1 MQKRIIQSNITKN
14 ESDQPAR
21 HHSTKN
27 NAWFFL
33 VSTPIG
39 NLGDL
44 GFRAKMVLQECDLI
58 LCEDTRTSAKLLS
71 TYGIT
76 TPTES
81 LHQHNETHRIHHVLD
96 LLHQG
101 KKIALISDA
110 GTPLVSDP
118 GYQLTHAIIQENIKI
133 TAIPGAN
140 AALMALTLSGL
151 PPHPYLF
158 IGFPPPKS
166 TARQNSFALLKAT
179 EGIGL
184 TPTYIWHEA
193 PHRLIDMLQDLQ
205 EVFGEN
211 RQAAVARELT
221 KKFEEI
227 QRGTLKTILD
237 HFSKTPPKGEIIVL
251 LGPPI
256 SSEDNSHDTEDLD
269 SSLIKA
275 LETMSIKDAALMVS
289 TALHLPK
296 KIVYKRALELQRT

>member
-1 MQKRIIQSNITKN
+1 MQKQNIQSNINTIQSN
-14 ESDQPAR
+14 RFLHNRTIE
-21 HHSTKN
+21 N
-27 NAWFFL
+27 NARFFL

-44 GFRAKMVLQECDLI
+44 SFRAKMILQECDLI
-58 LCEDTRTSAKLLS
+58 LCEDTRVSAKLLS

-76 TPTES
+76 TPTEC
-81 LHQHNETHRIHHVLD
+81 LHQHNETHRIHHVLN

-118 GYQLTHAIIQENIKI
+118 GYQLTHAVIKENIKI

-166 TARQNSFALLKAT
+166 TARQNSFAILKAV
-179 EGIGL
+179 ENIGL

-193 PHRLIDMLQDLQ
+193 PHRLVDMLKDLK

-211 RQAAVARELT
+211 REAAVARELT

-227 QRGTLKTILD
+227 QRGNLKSLLD
-237 HFSKTPPKGEIIVL
+237 QFSQISPKGEMIVL
-251 LGPPI
+251 LAPP
-256 SSEDNSHDTEDLD
+256 SSEKNNHDMIDLD
-269 SSLIKA
+269 ANLIEA
-275 LETMSIKDAALMVS
+275 LKTMSIKDAAQVVS

-296 KIVYKRALELQRT
+296 KIVYKRALELQKI

>member
-1 MQKRIIQSNITKN
+1 MQKQNIQSNINTIKYN
-14 ESDQPAR
+14 RTIE
-21 HHSTKN
+21 N
-27 NAWFFL
+27 NARFFL

-44 GFRAKMVLQECDLI
+44 SFRAKMILQECDLI
-58 LCEDTRTSAKLLS
+58 LCEDTRVSAKLLS
-71 TYGIT
+71 TYGIK
-76 TPTES
+76 TPTEC
-81 LHQHNETHRIHHVLD
+81 LHQHNETHRIHHVLN

-118 GYQLTHAIIQENIKI
+118 GYQLTHAVIKENIKI

-166 TARQNSFALLKAT
+166 TARQNSFAILKAV
-179 EGIGL
+179 ENIGL

-193 PHRLIDMLQDLQ
+193 PHRLIDMLKDLK

-211 RQAAVARELT
+211 REAAVARELT

-227 QRGTLKTILD
+227 QRGNLKSLLD
-237 HFSKTPPKGEIIVL
+237 QFSQISPKGEMIVL
-251 LGPPI
+251 LAPP
-256 SSEDNSHDTEDLD
+256 SSEKNNHDMIDLD
-269 SSLIKA
+269 ANLIEA
-275 LETMSIKDAALMVS
+275 LKTMSIKDAAQVVS

-296 KIVYKRALELQRT
+296 KIVYKRALELQKI

>member
-1 MQKRIIQSNITKN
+1 MQKQNIQSNINTIQSN
-14 ESDQPAR
+14 RLLHNRTIE
-21 HHSTKN
+21 N
-27 NAWFFL
+27 NARFFL

-39 NLGDL
+39 NLSDL
-44 GFRAKMVLQECDLI
+44 SFRAKMILQECDLI
-58 LCEDTRTSAKLLS
+58 LCEDTRVSAKLLS

-76 TPTES
+76 TPTEC
-81 LHQHNETHRIHHVLD
+81 LHQHNETHRIHHVLN

-118 GYQLTHAIIQENIKI
+118 GYQLTHAVIKENIKI

-166 TARQNSFALLKAT
+166 TARQNSFAILKAV
-179 EGIGL
+179 ENIGL

-193 PHRLIDMLQDLQ
+193 PHRLIDMLKDLK

-211 RQAAVARELT
+211 REAAVARELT

-227 QRGTLKTILD
+227 QRGNLKSLLD
-237 HFSKTPPKGEIIVL
+237 QFSQIPPKGEMIVL
-251 LGPPI
+251 LAPP
-256 SSEDNSHDTEDLD
+256 SSEKNNHDMIDLD
-269 SSLIKA
+269 ANLIEA
-275 LETMSIKDAALMVS
+275 LKTMSIKDAAQVVS

-296 KIVYKRALELQRT
+296 KIVYKRALELQKI

>member
-1 MQKRIIQSNITKN
+1 MQKQNIQSNINTIKYN
-14 ESDQPAR
+14 RTIE
-21 HHSTKN
+21 N
-27 NAWFFL
+27 NARFFL

-44 GFRAKMVLQECDLI
+44 SFRAKMILQECDLI
-58 LCEDTRTSAKLLS
+58 LCEDTRVSAKLLS

-76 TPTES
+76 TPTEC
-81 LHQHNETHRIHHVLD
+81 LHQHNETHRIHHVLN

-118 GYQLTHAIIQENIKI
+118 GYQLTHAVIKENIKI

-166 TARQNSFALLKAT
+166 TARQNSFAILKAV
-179 EGIGL
+179 ENIGL

-193 PHRLIDMLQDLQ
+193 PHRLVDMLKDLK

-211 RQAAVARELT
+211 REAAVARELT

-227 QRGTLKTILD
+227 QRGTLKSLLD
-237 HFSKTPPKGEIIVL
+237 QFSQISPKGEMIVL
-251 LGPPI
+251 LASP
-256 SSEDNSHDTEDLD
+256 SSEKNNHDMIDLD
-269 SSLIKA
+269 ANLIKA
-275 LETMSIKDAALMVS
+275 LKTMSIKDAAQVVS

-296 KIVYKRALELQRT
+296 KIVYKRALELQKI

>member
-1 MQKRIIQSNITKN
+1 MQKQNIQSNINTIKYN
-14 ESDQPAR
+14 RTIE
-21 HHSTKN
+21 N
-27 NAWFFL
+27 NARFFL

-44 GFRAKMVLQECDLI
+44 SFRAKMILQECDLI
-58 LCEDTRTSAKLLS
+58 LCEDTRVSAKLLS

-76 TPTES
+76 TPTEC
-81 LHQHNETHRIHHVLD
+81 LHQHNETHRIHHVLN

-118 GYQLTHAIIQENIKI
+118 GYQLTHAVIKENIKI

-166 TARQNSFALLKAT
+166 TARQNSFAILKAV
-179 EGIGL
+179 ENIGL

-193 PHRLIDMLQDLQ
+193 PHRLVDMLKDLK

-211 RQAAVARELT
+211 REAAVARELT

-227 QRGTLKTILD
+227 QRGNLKSLLD
-237 HFSKTPPKGEIIVL
+237 QFSQISPKGEIIVL
-251 LGPPI
+251 LAPP
-256 SSEDNSHDTEDLD
+256 SSKKNNHDMIDLD
-269 SSLIKA
+269 ANLIEA
-275 LETMSIKDAALMVS
+275 LKTMSIKDAAQVVS

-296 KIVYKRALELQRT
+296 KIVYKRALELQKI

>member
-1 MQKRIIQSNITKN
+1 MQKQNIQSNINTIQSN
-14 ESDQPAR
+14 RLLHNRTIE
-21 HHSTKN
+21 N
-27 NAWFFL
+27 NARFFL

-44 GFRAKMVLQECDLI
+44 SFRAKIILQECDLI
-58 LCEDTRTSAKLLS
+58 LCEDTRVSAKLLS

-76 TPTES
+76 TPTEC
-81 LHQHNETHRIHHVLD
+81 LHQHNETHRIHHVLN

-118 GYQLTHAIIQENIKI
+118 GYQLTHAVIKENIKI

-166 TARQNSFALLKAT
+166 TARQNSFAILKAV
-179 EGIGL
+179 ENIGL

-193 PHRLIDMLQDLQ
+193 PHRLIDMLKDLK

-211 RQAAVARELT
+211 REAAVARELT

-227 QRGTLKTILD
+227 QRGNLKSLLD
-237 HFSKTPPKGEIIVL
+237 QFSQISPKGEMIVL
-251 LGPPI
+251 LAPP
-256 SSEDNSHDTEDLD
+256 SSEKNNHDMIDLD
-269 SSLIKA
+269 ANLIEA
-275 LETMSIKDAALMVS
+275 LKTMSIKDAAQVVS

-296 KIVYKRALELQRT
+296 KIVYKRALELQKI

>member
-1 MQKRIIQSNITKN
+1 MQKQNIQSNINTIQSN
-14 ESDQPAR
+14 RLLHNRTIE
-21 HHSTKN
+21 N
-27 NAWFFL
+27 NARFFL

-39 NLGDL
+39 NLSDL
-44 GFRAKMVLQECDLI
+44 SFRAKMILQECDLI
-58 LCEDTRTSAKLLS
+58 LCEDTRVSAKLLS

-76 TPTES
+76 TPTEC
-81 LHQHNETHRIHHVLD
+81 LHQHNETHRIHHVLN

-118 GYQLTHAIIQENIKI
+118 GYQLTHAVIKENIKI

-166 TARQNSFALLKAT
+166 TARQNSFAILKAV
-179 EGIGL
+179 ENIGL

-193 PHRLIDMLQDLQ
+193 PHRLIDMLKDLK

-211 RQAAVARELT
+211 REAAVARELT

-227 QRGTLKTILD
+227 QRGNLKSLLD
-237 HFSKTPPKGEIIVL
+237 QFSKISPKGEMIVL
-251 LGPPI
+251 LAPP
-256 SSEDNSHDTEDLD
+256 SSEKNNHDMIDLD
-269 SSLIKA
+269 ANLIKA
-275 LETMSIKDAALMVS
+275 LKTMSIKDAAQVVS

-296 KIVYKRALELQRT
+296 KIVYKRALELQKI

>member
-1 MQKRIIQSNITKN
+1 MQKQNIQSNINTIQSN
-14 ESDQPAR
+14 RLLHNRTIE
-21 HHSTKN
+21 N
-27 NAWFFL
+27 NARFFL

-44 GFRAKMVLQECDLI
+44 SFRAKMILQECDLI
-58 LCEDTRTSAKLLS
+58 LCEDTRVSAKLLS

-76 TPTES
+76 TPTEC
-81 LHQHNETHRIHHVLD
+81 LHQHNETHRIHHVLN

-118 GYQLTHAIIQENIKI
+118 GYQLTHAVIKENIKI

-166 TARQNSFALLKAT
+166 TARQNSFAILKAV
-179 EGIGL
+179 ENIGL

-193 PHRLIDMLQDLQ
+193 PHRLIDMLKDLK

-211 RQAAVARELT
+211 REAAVARELT

-227 QRGTLKTILD
+227 QRGNLKSLLD
-237 HFSKTPPKGEIIVL
+237 QFSQISPKGEMIVL
-251 LGPPI
+251 LAPP
-256 SSEDNSHDTEDLD
+256 SSEKNNHDMIDLD
-269 SSLIKA
+269 TNLIEA
-275 LETMSIKDAALMVS
+275 LKTMSIKDAAQVVS

-296 KIVYKRALELQRT
+296 KIVYKRALELQKI

>member
-1 MQKRIIQSNITKN
+1 MQKQNIQSNINTIQSN
-14 ESDQPAR
+14 RFLHNRTIE
-21 HHSTKN
+21 N
-27 NAWFFL
+27 NARFFL

-44 GFRAKMVLQECDLI
+44 SFRAKMILQECDLI
-58 LCEDTRTSAKLLS
+58 LCEDTRVSAKLLS

-76 TPTES
+76 TPTEC
-81 LHQHNETHRIHHVLD
+81 LHQHNETHRIHHVLN

-118 GYQLTHAIIQENIKI
+118 GYQLTHAVIKENIKI

-166 TARQNSFALLKAT
+166 TARQNSFAILKAV
-179 EGIGL
+179 ENIGL

-193 PHRLIDMLQDLQ
+193 PHRLIDMLKDLK

-211 RQAAVARELT
+211 REAAVARELT

-227 QRGTLKTILD
+227 QRGTLKSLLD
-237 HFSKTPPKGEIIVL
+237 QFSQISPKGEMIVL
-251 LGPPI
+251 LAPP
-256 SSEDNSHDTEDLD
+256 SSEKNNHDMIDLD
-269 SSLIKA
+269 ANLIKA
-275 LETMSIKDAALMVS
+275 LKTMSIKDAAQVVS

-296 KIVYKRALELQRT
+296 KIVYKRALELQKI

>member
-1 MQKRIIQSNITKN
+1 MQKQNIQSNINTIKYN
-14 ESDQPAR
+14 RTIE
-21 HHSTKN
+21 N
-27 NAWFFL
+27 NARFFL

-44 GFRAKMVLQECDLI
+44 SFRAKMILQECDLI
-58 LCEDTRTSAKLLS
+58 LCEDTRVSAKLLS

-76 TPTES
+76 TPTEC
-81 LHQHNETHRIHHVLD
+81 LHQHNETHRIHHVLN

-118 GYQLTHAIIQENIKI
+118 GYQLTHAVIKENIKI

-166 TARQNSFALLKAT
+166 TARQNSFAILKAV
-179 EGIGL
+179 ENIGL

-193 PHRLIDMLQDLQ
+193 PHRLVDMLKDLK

-211 RQAAVARELT
+211 REAAVARELT

-227 QRGTLKTILD
+227 QRGNLKSLLD
-237 HFSKTPPKGEIIVL
+237 QFSQISPKGEIIVL
-251 LGPPI
+251 LAPP
-256 SSEDNSHDTEDLD
+256 SSKKNNHDMIDLD
-269 SSLIKA
+269 TNLIEA
-275 LETMSIKDAALMVS
+275 LKTMSIKDAAQVVS

-296 KIVYKRALELQRT
+296 KIVYKRALELQKI

>member
-1 MQKRIIQSNITKN
+1 MQKQNIQSNINTIQSN
-14 ESDQPAR
+14 RFLHNRTIE
-21 HHSTKN
+21 N
-27 NAWFFL
+27 NARFFL

-44 GFRAKMVLQECDLI
+44 SFRAKMILQECDLI
-58 LCEDTRTSAKLLS
+58 LCEDTRVSAKLLS

-76 TPTES
+76 TPTEC
-81 LHQHNETHRIHHVLD
+81 LHQHNETHRIHHVLN

-118 GYQLTHAIIQENIKI
+118 GYQLTHAVIKENIKI

-166 TARQNSFALLKAT
+166 TARQNSFAILKAV
-179 EGIGL
+179 ENIGL

-193 PHRLIDMLQDLQ
+193 PHRLIDMLKDLK

-211 RQAAVARELT
+211 REAAVARELT

-227 QRGTLKTILD
+227 QRGNLKSLLD
-237 HFSKTPPKGEIIVL
+237 QFSQISPKGEMIVL
-251 LGPPI
+251 LAPP
-256 SSEDNSHDTEDLD
+256 SSEKNNHDMIDLD
-269 SSLIKA
+269 ANLIKA
-275 LETMSIKDAALMVS
+275 LKTMSIKDAAQVVS

-296 KIVYKRALELQRT
+296 KIVYKRALELQKI

>member
-1 MQKRIIQSNITKN
+1 MQKQNIQSNINTIQSN
-14 ESDQPAR
+14 RFLHNRGIE
-21 HHSTKN
+21 N
-27 NAWFFL
+27 NTRFFL

-44 GFRAKMVLQECDLI
+44 SFRAKMILQECDLI
-58 LCEDTRTSAKLLS
+58 LCEDTRVSAKLLS

-76 TPTES
+76 TPTEC
-81 LHQHNETHRIHHVLD
+81 LHQHNETHRIHHVLN

-118 GYQLTHAIIQENIKI
+118 GYQLTHAVIKENIKI

-166 TARQNSFALLKAT
+166 TARQNSFAILKAV
-179 EGIGL
+179 ENIGL

-193 PHRLIDMLQDLQ
+193 PHRLIDMLKDLK

-211 RQAAVARELT
+211 REAAVARELT

-227 QRGTLKTILD
+227 QRGNLKSLLD
-237 HFSKTPPKGEIIVL
+237 QFSQISPKGEMIVL
-251 LGPPI
+251 LAPP
-256 SSEDNSHDTEDLD
+256 SSEKNNHDMIDLD
-269 SSLIKA
+269 ANLIEA
-275 LETMSIKDAALMVS
+275 LKTMSIKDAAQVVS

-296 KIVYKRALELQRT
+296 KIVYKRALELQKI

>member
-1 MQKRIIQSNITKN
+1 MQKQNIQSNINTIQSN
-14 ESDQPAR
+14 RLLHNRGIE
-21 HHSTKN
+21 N
-27 NAWFFL
+27 NARFFL

-44 GFRAKMVLQECDLI
+44 SFRAKMILQECDLI
-58 LCEDTRTSAKLLS
+58 LCEDTRVSAKLLS

-76 TPTES
+76 TPTEC
-81 LHQHNETHRIHHVLD
+81 LHQHNETHRIHHVLN

-118 GYQLTHAIIQENIKI
+118 GYQLTHAVIKENIKI

-166 TARQNSFALLKAT
+166 TARQNSFAILKAV
-179 EGIGL
+179 ENIGL

-193 PHRLIDMLQDLQ
+193 PHRLIDMLKDLK

-211 RQAAVARELT
+211 REAAVARELT

-227 QRGTLKTILD
+227 QRGNLKSLLD
-237 HFSKTPPKGEIIVL
+237 QFSQISPKGEMIVL
-251 LGPPI
+251 LAPP
-256 SSEDNSHDTEDLD
+256 SSEKNNHDMIDLD
-269 SSLIKA
+269 ANLIEA
-275 LETMSIKDAALMVS
+275 LKTMSIKDAAQVVS

-296 KIVYKRALELQRT
+296 KIVYKRALELQKI

>member
-1 MQKRIIQSNITKN
+1 MQKQNIQSNINTIQSN
-14 ESDQPAR
+14 RLLHNRTIE
-21 HHSTKN
+21 N
-27 NAWFFL
+27 NARFFL

-44 GFRAKMVLQECDLI
+44 SFRAKMILQECDLI
-58 LCEDTRTSAKLLS
+58 LCEDTRVSAKLLS

-76 TPTES
+76 TPTKC
-81 LHQHNETHRIHHVLD
+81 LHQHNETHRIHHVLN

-118 GYQLTHAIIQENIKI
+118 GYQLTHAVIKENIKI

-166 TARQNSFALLKAT
+166 TARQNSFAILKAV
-179 EGIGL
+179 ENIGL

-193 PHRLIDMLQDLQ
+193 PHRLIDMLKDLK

-211 RQAAVARELT
+211 REAAVARELT

-227 QRGTLKTILD
+227 QRGNLKSLLD
-237 HFSKTPPKGEIIVL
+237 QFSQIPPKGEMIVL
-251 LGPPI
+251 LAPP
-256 SSEDNSHDTEDLD
+256 SSEKNNHDMIDLD
-269 SSLIKA
+269 ANLIEA
-275 LETMSIKDAALMVS
+275 LKTMSIKDAAQVVS

-296 KIVYKRALELQRT
+296 KIVYKRALELQKI

>member
-1 MQKRIIQSNITKN
+1 MQKQNIQSNINTIQSN
-14 ESDQPAR
+14 RLLHNRTIE
-21 HHSTKN
+21 N
-27 NAWFFL
+27 NAQFFL

-44 GFRAKMVLQECDLI
+44 SFRAKMILQECDLI
-58 LCEDTRTSAKLLS
+58 LCEDTRVSAKLLS

-76 TPTES
+76 TPTEC
-81 LHQHNETHRIHHVLD
+81 LHQHNETHRIHHVLN

-118 GYQLTHAIIQENIKI
+118 GYQLTHAVIKENIKI

-166 TARQNSFALLKAT
+166 TARQNSFAILKAV
-179 EGIGL
+179 ENIGL

-193 PHRLIDMLQDLQ
+193 PHRLIDMLKDLK

-211 RQAAVARELT
+211 REAAVARELT

-227 QRGTLKTILD
+227 QRGNLKSLLD
-237 HFSKTPPKGEIIVL
+237 QFSQIPPKGEMIVL
-251 LGPPI
+251 LAPP
-256 SSEDNSHDTEDLD
+256 SSEKNNHDMIDLD
-269 SSLIKA
+269 ANLIEA
-275 LETMSIKDAALMVS
+275 LKTMSIKDAAQVVS

-296 KIVYKRALELQRT
+296 KIVYKRALELQKI

>member
-1 MQKRIIQSNITKN
+1 MQKQNIQSNINTIQSN
-14 ESDQPAR
+14 RLLHNRTIE
-21 HHSTKN
+21 N
-27 NAWFFL
+27 NARFFL

-44 GFRAKMVLQECDLI
+44 SFRAKMILQECDLI
-58 LCEDTRTSAKLLS
+58 LCEDTRVSAKLLS

-76 TPTES
+76 TPTEC
-81 LHQHNETHRIHHVLD
+81 LHQHNETHRIHHVLN

-118 GYQLTHAIIQENIKI
+118 GYQLTHAVIKENIKI

-166 TARQNSFALLKAT
+166 TARQNSFAILKAV
-179 EGIGL
+179 ENIGL

-193 PHRLIDMLQDLQ
+193 PHRLIDMLKDLK

-211 RQAAVARELT
+211 REAAVARELT

-227 QRGTLKTILD
+227 QRGTLKSLLD
-237 HFSKTPPKGEIIVL
+237 QFSQISPKGEMIVL
-251 LGPPI
+251 LAPP
-256 SSEDNSHDTEDLD
+256 SSEKNNHDMIDLD
-269 SSLIKA
+269 ANLIKA
-275 LETMSIKDAALMVS
+275 LKTMSIKDAAQVVS

-296 KIVYKRALELQRT
+296 KIVYKRALELQKI

>member
-1 MQKRIIQSNITKN
+1 MQKQNIQSNINTIQSN
-14 ESDQPAR
+14 RLLHNRTIE
-21 HHSTKN
+21 N
-27 NAWFFL
+27 NARFFL

-44 GFRAKMVLQECDLI
+44 SFRAKMILQECDLI
-58 LCEDTRTSAKLLS
+58 LCEDTRVSAKLLS
-71 TYGIT
+71 TYGII
-76 TPTES
+76 TPTEC
-81 LHQHNETHRIHHVLD
+81 LHQHNETHRIHHVLN

-118 GYQLTHAIIQENIKI
+118 GYQLTHAVIKENIKI

-166 TARQNSFALLKAT
+166 TARQNSFAILKAV
-179 EGIGL
+179 ENIGL

-193 PHRLIDMLQDLQ
+193 PHRLVDMLKDLK

-211 RQAAVARELT
+211 REAAVARELT

-227 QRGTLKTILD
+227 QRGTLKSLLD
-237 HFSKTPPKGEIIVL
+237 QFSQISPKGEMIVL
-251 LGPPI
+251 LAPP
-256 SSEDNSHDTEDLD
+256 SSEKNNHDMIDLD
-269 SSLIKA
+269 ANLIEA
-275 LETMSIKDAALMVS
+275 LKTMSIKDAAQVVS

-296 KIVYKRALELQRT
+296 KIVYKRALELQKI

>member
-1 MQKRIIQSNITKN
+1 MQKQNIQSNINTIQSN
-14 ESDQPAR
+14 RLLHNRTIE
-21 HHSTKN
+21 N
-27 NAWFFL
+27 NARFFL

-44 GFRAKMVLQECDLI
+44 SFRAKMILQECDLI
-58 LCEDTRTSAKLLS
+58 LCEDTRVSAKLLS

-76 TPTES
+76 TPTEC
-81 LHQHNETHRIHHVLD
+81 LHQHNETHRIHHVLN

-118 GYQLTHAIIQENIKI
+118 GYQLTHAVIKENIKI

-166 TARQNSFALLKAT
+166 TARQNSFAILKAV
-179 EGIGL
+179 ENIGL

-193 PHRLIDMLQDLQ
+193 PHRLIDMLKDLK

-211 RQAAVARELT
+211 REAAVARELT

-227 QRGTLKTILD
+227 QRGNLKSLLD
-237 HFSKTPPKGEIIVL
+237 QFSQIPPKGEMIVL
-251 LGPPI
+251 LAPP
-256 SSEDNSHDTEDLD
+256 SSEKNNHDMIDLD
-269 SSLIKA
+269 ANLIEA
-275 LETMSIKDAALMVS
+275 LKTMSIKDAAQVVS

-296 KIVYKRALELQRT
+296 KIVYKRALELQKI

>member
-1 MQKRIIQSNITKN
+1 MQKQNIQSNINTIQSN
-14 ESDQPAR
+14 RLLHNRTIE
-21 HHSTKN
+21 N
-27 NAWFFL
+27 NARFFL

-44 GFRAKMVLQECDLI
+44 SFRAKMILQECDLI
-58 LCEDTRTSAKLLS
+58 LCEDTRVSAKLLS

-76 TPTES
+76 TPTEC
-81 LHQHNETHRIHHVLD
+81 LHQHNETHRIHHVLN

-118 GYQLTHAIIQENIKI
+118 GYQLTHAVIKENIKI

-166 TARQNSFALLKAT
+166 TARQNSFAILKAV
-179 EGIGL
+179 ENIGL

-193 PHRLIDMLQDLQ
+193 PHRLVDMLKDLK

-211 RQAAVARELT
+211 REAAVARELT

-227 QRGTLKTILD
+227 QRGNLKSLLD
-237 HFSKTPPKGEIIVL
+237 QFSQISPKGEMIVL
-251 LGPPI
+251 LAPP
-256 SSEDNSHDTEDLD
+256 SSEKNNHDMIDLD
-269 SSLIKA
+269 ANLIEA
-275 LETMSIKDAALMVS
+275 LKTMSIKDAAQVVS

-296 KIVYKRALELQRT
+296 KIVYKRALELQKI

>member
-1 MQKRIIQSNITKN
+1 MQKQNIQSNINTIQSN
-14 ESDQPAR
+14 RFLHNRTIE
-21 HHSTKN
+21 N
-27 NAWFFL
+27 NARFFL

-44 GFRAKMVLQECDLI
+44 SFRAKMILQECDLI
-58 LCEDTRTSAKLLS
+58 LCEDTRVSAKLLS

-76 TPTES
+76 TPTEC
-81 LHQHNETHRIHHVLD
+81 LHQHNETHRIHHVLN

-118 GYQLTHAIIQENIKI
+118 GYQLTHAVIKENIKI

-166 TARQNSFALLKAT
+166 TARQNSFAILKAV
-179 EGIGL
+179 ENIGL

-193 PHRLIDMLQDLQ
+193 PHRLIDMLKDLK

-211 RQAAVARELT
+211 REAAVARELT

-227 QRGTLKTILD
+227 QRGNLKSLLD
-237 HFSKTPPKGEIIVL
+237 QFSQISPKGEMIVL
-251 LGPPI
+251 LAPP
-256 SSEDNSHDTEDLD
+256 SSEKNNHDMIDLD
-269 SSLIKA
+269 TNLIEA
-275 LETMSIKDAALMVS
+275 LKTMSIKDAAQVVS

-296 KIVYKRALELQRT
+296 KIVYKRALELQKI

>member
-1 MQKRIIQSNITKN
+1 MQKQNIQSNINTIQSN
-14 ESDQPAR
+14 RFLHNRTIE
-21 HHSTKN
+21 N
-27 NAWFFL
+27 NARFFL

-44 GFRAKMVLQECDLI
+44 SFRAKMILQECDLI
-58 LCEDTRTSAKLLS
+58 LCEDTRVSAKLLS

-76 TPTES
+76 TPTEC
-81 LHQHNETHRIHHVLD
+81 LHQHNETHRIHHVLN

-118 GYQLTHAIIQENIKI
+118 GYQLTHAVIKENIKI

-166 TARQNSFALLKAT
+166 TARQNSFAILKAV
-179 EGIGL
+179 ENIGL

-193 PHRLIDMLQDLQ
+193 PHRLIDMLKDLK

-211 RQAAVARELT
+211 REAAVARELT

-227 QRGTLKTILD
+227 QRGNLKSLLD
-237 HFSKTPPKGEIIVL
+237 QFSQISPKGEMIVL
-251 LGPPI
+251 LAPP
-256 SSEDNSHDTEDLD
+256 SSEKNNHDMIDLD
-269 SSLIKA
+269 ANLIEA
-275 LETMSIKDAALMVS
+275 LKTMSIKDAAQVVS

-296 KIVYKRALELQRT
+296 KIVYKRALELQKI

>member
-1 MQKRIIQSNITKN
+1 MQKQNIQSNINTIKYN
-14 ESDQPAR
+14 R
-21 HHSTKN
+21 TIKN
-27 NAWFFL
+27 NARFFL

-44 GFRAKMVLQECDLI
+44 SFRAKMILQECDLI
-58 LCEDTRTSAKLLS
+58 LCEDTRVSAKLLS

-76 TPTES
+76 TPTEC
-81 LHQHNETHRIHHVLD
+81 LHQHNETHRIHHVLN

-118 GYQLTHAIIQENIKI
+118 GYQLTHAVIKENIKI

-166 TARQNSFALLKAT
+166 TARQNSFAILKAV
-179 EGIGL
+179 ENIGL

-193 PHRLIDMLQDLQ
+193 PHRLIDMLKDLK

-211 RQAAVARELT
+211 REAAVARELT

-227 QRGTLKTILD
+227 QRGNLKSLLD
-237 HFSKTPPKGEIIVL
+237 QFSQIPPKGEMIVL
-251 LGPPI
+251 LAPP
-256 SSEDNSHDTEDLD
+256 SSEKNNHDMIDLD
-269 SSLIKA
+269 ANLIEA
-275 LETMSIKDAALMVS
+275 LKTMSIKDAAQVVS

-296 KIVYKRALELQRT
+296 KIVYKRALELQKI

>member
-1 MQKRIIQSNITKN
+1 MQKQNIQSNINTIQSN
-14 ESDQPAR
+14 RLLHNRTIE
-21 HHSTKN
+21 N
-27 NAWFFL
+27 NARFFL

-44 GFRAKMVLQECDLI
+44 SFRAKMILQECDLI
-58 LCEDTRTSAKLLS
+58 LCEDTRVSAKLLS

-76 TPTES
+76 TPTEC
-81 LHQHNETHRIHHVLD
+81 LHQHNETHRIHHVLN

-118 GYQLTHAIIQENIKI
+118 GYQLTHAVIKENIKI

-166 TARQNSFALLKAT
+166 TARQNSFAILKAV
-179 EGIGL
+179 ENIGL

-193 PHRLIDMLQDLQ
+193 PHRLIDMLKDLK

-211 RQAAVARELT
+211 REAAVARELT

-227 QRGTLKTILD
+227 QRGTLKSLLD
-237 HFSKTPPKGEIIVL
+237 QFSKIPPKGEMIVL
-251 LGPPI
+251 LAPP
-256 SSEDNSHDTEDLD
+256 SSEKNNHDMIDLD
-269 SSLIKA
+269 TNLIKA
-275 LETMSIKDAALMVS
+275 LKTMSIKDAAQVVS

-296 KIVYKRALELQRT
+296 KIVYKRALELQKI

>member
-1 MQKRIIQSNITKN
+1 MQKQNIQSNINTIKYN
-14 ESDQPAR
+14 RTIE
-21 HHSTKN
+21 N
-27 NAWFFL
+27 NARFFL

-44 GFRAKMVLQECDLI
+44 SFRAKMILQECDLI
-58 LCEDTRTSAKLLS
+58 LCEDTRVSAKLLS

-76 TPTES
+76 TPTEC
-81 LHQHNETHRIHHVLD
+81 LHQHNETHRIHHVLN
-96 LLHQG
+96 LLHQD

-118 GYQLTHAIIQENIKI
+118 GYQLTHAVIKENIKI

-166 TARQNSFALLKAT
+166 TARQNSFAILKAV
-179 EGIGL
+179 ENIGL

-193 PHRLIDMLQDLQ
+193 PHRLIDMLKDLK

-211 RQAAVARELT
+211 REAAVARELT

-227 QRGTLKTILD
+227 QRGNLKSLLD
-237 HFSKTPPKGEIIVL
+237 QFSQISPKGEMIVL
-251 LGPPI
+251 LAPP
-256 SSEDNSHDTEDLD
+256 SSEKNNHDMIDLD
-269 SSLIKA
+269 ANLIEA
-275 LETMSIKDAALMVS
+275 LKTMSIKDAAQVVS

-296 KIVYKRALELQRT
+296 KIVYKRALELQKI

>member
-1 MQKRIIQSNITKN
+1 MQKQNIQSNINTIQSN
-14 ESDQPAR
+14 RLLHNRTIE
-21 HHSTKN
+21 N
-27 NAWFFL
+27 NARFFL

-44 GFRAKMVLQECDLI
+44 SFRAKMILQECDLI
-58 LCEDTRTSAKLLS
+58 LCEDTRVSAKLLS
-71 TYGIT
+71 IYGIT
-76 TPTES
+76 TPTEC
-81 LHQHNETHRIHHVLD
+81 LHQHNETHRIHHVLN

-118 GYQLTHAIIQENIKI
+118 GYQLTHAVIKENIKI

-166 TARQNSFALLKAT
+166 TARQNSFAILKAV
-179 EGIGL
+179 ENIGL

-193 PHRLIDMLQDLQ
+193 PHRLVDMLKDLK

-211 RQAAVARELT
+211 REAAVARELT

-227 QRGTLKTILD
+227 QRGNLKSLLD
-237 HFSKTPPKGEIIVL
+237 QFSQISPKGEIIVL
-251 LGPPI
+251 LAPP
-256 SSEDNSHDTEDLD
+256 SSKKNNHDMIDLD
-269 SSLIKA
+269 ANLIEA
-275 LETMSIKDAALMVS
+275 LKTMSIKDAAQVVS

-296 KIVYKRALELQRT
+296 KIVYKRALELQKI

>member
-1 MQKRIIQSNITKN
+1 MQKQNIQSNINTIQSN
-14 ESDQPAR
+14 RLLHNRTIE
-21 HHSTKN
+21 N
-27 NAWFFL
+27 NARFFL

-44 GFRAKMVLQECDLI
+44 SFRAKMILQECDLI
-58 LCEDTRTSAKLLS
+58 LCEDTRVSAKLLS
-71 TYGIT
+71 IYGIT
-76 TPTES
+76 TPTEC
-81 LHQHNETHRIHHVLD
+81 LHQHNETHRIHHVLN

-118 GYQLTHAIIQENIKI
+118 GYQLTHAVIKENIKI

-166 TARQNSFALLKAT
+166 TARQNSFAILKAV
-179 EGIGL
+179 ENIGL

-193 PHRLIDMLQDLQ
+193 PHRLIDMLKDLK

-211 RQAAVARELT
+211 REAAVARELT

-227 QRGTLKTILD
+227 QRGNLKSLLD
-237 HFSKTPPKGEIIVL
+237 QFSQISPKGEIIVL
-251 LGPPI
+251 LAPP
-256 SSEDNSHDTEDLD
+256 SSEKNNHDMIDLD
-269 SSLIKA
+269 ANLIEA
-275 LETMSIKDAALMVS
+275 LKTMSIKDAAQVVS

-296 KIVYKRALELQRT
+296 KIVYKRALELQKI

>member
-1 MQKRIIQSNITKN
+1 MQKQNIQSNINTIQSN
-14 ESDQPAR
+14 RLLHNRTIE
-21 HHSTKN
+21 N
-27 NAWFFL
+27 NARFFL

-39 NLGDL
+39 NLSDL
-44 GFRAKMVLQECDLI
+44 SFRAKMILQECDLI
-58 LCEDTRTSAKLLS
+58 LCEDTRVSAKLLS

-76 TPTES
+76 TPTEC
-81 LHQHNETHRIHHVLD
+81 LHQHNETHRIHHVLN

-118 GYQLTHAIIQENIKI
+118 GYQLTHAVIKENIKI

-166 TARQNSFALLKAT
+166 TARQNSFAILKAI
-179 EGIGL
+179 ENIGL

-193 PHRLIDMLQDLQ
+193 PHRLVDMLKDLK

-211 RQAAVARELT
+211 REAAVARELT

-227 QRGTLKTILD
+227 QRGTLKSLLD
-237 HFSKTPPKGEIIVL
+237 QFSKISPKGEMIVL
-251 LGPPI
+251 LAPP
-256 SSEDNSHDTEDLD
+256 SSEKNNHDMIDLD
-269 SSLIKA
+269 ANLIKA
-275 LETMSIKDAALMVS
+275 LKTMSIKDAAQVVS

-296 KIVYKRALELQRT
+296 KIVYKRALELQKI

>member
-1 MQKRIIQSNITKN
+1 MQKQNIQSNINTIQSN
-14 ESDQPAR
+14 RFLHNRTIE
-21 HHSTKN
+21 N
-27 NAWFFL
+27 NARFFL

-44 GFRAKMVLQECDLI
+44 SFRAKMILQECDLI
-58 LCEDTRTSAKLLS
+58 LCEDTRVSAKLLS

-76 TPTES
+76 TPTEC
-81 LHQHNETHRIHHVLD
+81 LHQHNETHRIHHVLN

-118 GYQLTHAIIQENIKI
+118 GYQLTHAVIKENIKI

-166 TARQNSFALLKAT
+166 TARQNSFAILKAV
-179 EGIGL
+179 ENIGL

-193 PHRLIDMLQDLQ
+193 PHRLIDMLKDLK

-211 RQAAVARELT
+211 REAAVARELT

-227 QRGTLKTILD
+227 QRGTLKSLLD
-237 HFSKTPPKGEIIVL
+237 QFSQISPKGEMIVL
-251 LGPPI
+251 LAPP
-256 SSEDNSHDTEDLD
+256 SSEKNNHDMIDLD
-269 SSLIKA
+269 ANLIEA
-275 LETMSIKDAALMVS
+275 LKTMSIKDAAQVVS

-296 KIVYKRALELQRT
+296 KIVYKRALELQKI

>member
-1 MQKRIIQSNITKN
+1 MQKQNIQSNINTIQSN
-14 ESDQPAR
+14 RLLHNRTIE
-21 HHSTKN
+21 N
-27 NAWFFL
+27 NARFFL

-44 GFRAKMVLQECDLI
+44 SFRAKMILQECDLI
-58 LCEDTRTSAKLLS
+58 LCEDTRVSAKLLS

-76 TPTES
+76 TPTEC
-81 LHQHNETHRIHHVLD
+81 LHQHNETHRIHYVLN

-118 GYQLTHAIIQENIKI
+118 GYQLTHAVIKENIKI

-166 TARQNSFALLKAT
+166 TARQNSFAILKAV
-179 EGIGL
+179 ENIGL

-193 PHRLIDMLQDLQ
+193 PHRLVDMLKDLK

-211 RQAAVARELT
+211 REAAVARELT

-227 QRGTLKTILD
+227 QRGNLKSLLD
-237 HFSKTPPKGEIIVL
+237 QFSQISPKGEIIVL
-251 LGPPI
+251 LAPP
-256 SSEDNSHDTEDLD
+256 SSEKNNHDMIDLD
-269 SSLIKA
+269 ANLIEA
-275 LETMSIKDAALMVS
+275 LKTMSIKDAAQVVS

-296 KIVYKRALELQRT
+296 KIVYKRALELQKI

>member
-1 MQKRIIQSNITKN
+1 MQKQNIQSNINTIQSN
-14 ESDQPAR
+14 RLLHNRTIE
-21 HHSTKN
+21 N
-27 NAWFFL
+27 NARFFL

-44 GFRAKMVLQECDLI
+44 SFRAKMILQECDLI
-58 LCEDTRTSAKLLS
+58 LCEDTRVSAKLLS

-76 TPTES
+76 TPTEC
-81 LHQHNETHRIHHVLD
+81 LHQHNETHRIHHVLN

-118 GYQLTHAIIQENIKI
+118 GYQLTHAVIKENIKI

-166 TARQNSFALLKAT
+166 TARQNSFAILKAV
-179 EGIGL
+179 ENIGL

-193 PHRLIDMLQDLQ
+193 PHRLIDMLKDLK

-211 RQAAVARELT
+211 REAAVARELT

-227 QRGTLKTILD
+227 G
-237 HFSKTPPKGEIIVL
+237 
-251 LGPPI
+251 
-256 SSEDNSHDTEDLD
+256 
-269 SSLIKA
+269 
-275 LETMSIKDAALMVS
+275 
-289 TALHLPK
+289 
-296 KIVYKRALELQRT
+296 RAHV

>member
-1 MQKRIIQSNITKN
+1 MQKQNIQSNINTIQSN
-14 ESDQPAR
+14 RLLHNRTIE
-21 HHSTKN
+21 N
-27 NAWFFL
+27 NARFFL

-44 GFRAKMVLQECDLI
+44 SFRAKMILQECDLI
-58 LCEDTRTSAKLLS
+58 LCEDTRVSAKLLS

-76 TPTES
+76 TPTEC
-81 LHQHNETHRIHHVLD
+81 LHQHNETHRIHHVLN

-118 GYQLTHAIIQENIKI
+118 GYQLTHAVIKENIKI

-166 TARQNSFALLKAT
+166 TARQNSFAILKAV
-179 EGIGL
+179 ENIGL

-193 PHRLIDMLQDLQ
+193 PHRLIDMLKDLK

-211 RQAAVARELT
+211 REAAIARELT

-227 QRGTLKTILD
+227 QRGTLKFLLDQFSQIL
-237 HFSKTPPKGEIIVL
+237 PKGEIIVL
-251 LGPPI
+251 LAPP
-256 SSEDNSHDTEDLD
+256 SSEKNNHDMIDLD
-269 SSLIKA
+269 ANLIEA
-275 LETMSIKDAALMVS
+275 LKTMSIKDAAQVVS

-296 KIVYKRALELQRT
+296 KIVYKRALELQKI

>member
-1 MQKRIIQSNITKN
+1 MQKQNIQSNINTIQSN
-14 ESDQPAR
+14 RLLHNRTIE
-21 HHSTKN
+21 N
-27 NAWFFL
+27 NARFFL

-44 GFRAKMVLQECDLI
+44 SFRAKMILQECDLI
-58 LCEDTRTSAKLLS
+58 LCEDTRVSAKLLS

-76 TPTES
+76 TPTEC
-81 LHQHNETHRIHHVLD
+81 LHQHNETHRIHHVLN

-118 GYQLTHAIIQENIKI
+118 GYQLTHAVIKENIKI

-166 TARQNSFALLKAT
+166 TARQNSFAILKAV
-179 EGIGL
+179 ENIGL

-193 PHRLIDMLQDLQ
+193 PHRLIDMLKDLK

-211 RQAAVARELT
+211 REAAVARELT

-227 QRGTLKTILD
+227 QRGNLKSLLD
-237 HFSKTPPKGEIIVL
+237 QFSQISPKGEIIVL
-251 LGPPI
+251 LAPP
-256 SSEDNSHDTEDLD
+256 SSKKNNHDMIDLD
-269 SSLIKA
+269 ANLIEA
-275 LETMSIKDAALMVS
+275 LKTMSIKDAAQVVS

-296 KIVYKRALELQRT
+296 KIVYKRALELQKI

>member
-1 MQKRIIQSNITKN
+1 MQKQNIQSNINTIQSN
-14 ESDQPAR
+14 RLLHNRTIE
-21 HHSTKN
+21 N
-27 NAWFFL
+27 NARFFL

-44 GFRAKMVLQECDLI
+44 SFRAKMILQECDLI
-58 LCEDTRTSAKLLS
+58 LCEDTRVSAKLLS

-76 TPTES
+76 TPTEC
-81 LHQHNETHRIHHVLD
+81 LHQHNETHRIHHVLN

-118 GYQLTHAIIQENIKI
+118 GYQLTHAVIKENIKI

-166 TARQNSFALLKAT
+166 TARQNSFAILKAV
-179 EGIGL
+179 ENIGL

-193 PHRLIDMLQDLQ
+193 PHRLIDMLKDLK

-211 RQAAVARELT
+211 REAAVARELT

-227 QRGTLKTILD
+227 QRGTLKSLLD
-237 HFSKTPPKGEIIVL
+237 QFSQISPKGEMIVL
-251 LGPPI
+251 LAPP
-256 SSEDNSHDTEDLD
+256 SSEKNNHDMIDLD
-269 SSLIKA
+269 ANLIEA
-275 LETMSIKDAALMVS
+275 LKTMSIKDAAQVVS

-296 KIVYKRALELQRT
+296 KIVYKRALELQKI

>member
-1 MQKRIIQSNITKN
+1 MQKQNIQSNINTIQSN
-14 ESDQPAR
+14 RLLHNRTIE
-21 HHSTKN
+21 N
-27 NAWFFL
+27 NARFFL

-44 GFRAKMVLQECDLI
+44 SFRAKMILQECDLI
-58 LCEDTRTSAKLLS
+58 LCEDTRVSAKLLS

-76 TPTES
+76 TPTEC
-81 LHQHNETHRIHHVLD
+81 LHQHNETHRIHHVLN

-118 GYQLTHAIIQENIKI
+118 GYQLTHAVIKENIKI

-166 TARQNSFALLKAT
+166 TARQNSFAILKAV
-179 EGIGL
+179 ENIGL

-193 PHRLIDMLQDLQ
+193 PHRLIDMLKDLK

-211 RQAAVARELT
+211 REAAVARELT

-227 QRGTLKTILD
+227 QRGNLKSLLD
-237 HFSKTPPKGEIIVL
+237 QFSQIPPKGEMIVL
-251 LGPPI
+251 LAPP
-256 SSEDNSHDTEDLD
+256 SSEKNNHDMIDLD
-269 SSLIKA
+269 TNLIKA
-275 LETMSIKDAALMVS
+275 LKTMSIKDAAQVVS

-296 KIVYKRALELQRT
+296 KIVYKRALELQKI

>member
-1 MQKRIIQSNITKN
+1 MQKQNIQSNINTIQSN
-14 ESDQPAR
+14 RLLHNRTIE
-21 HHSTKN
+21 N
-27 NAWFFL
+27 NARFFL

-44 GFRAKMVLQECDLI
+44 SFRAKMILQECDLI
-58 LCEDTRTSAKLLS
+58 LCEDTRVSAKLLS

-76 TPTES
+76 TPTEC
-81 LHQHNETHRIHHVLD
+81 LHQHNETHRIHHVLN

-118 GYQLTHAIIQENIKI
+118 GYQLTHAVIKENIKI

-166 TARQNSFALLKAT
+166 TARQNSFAILKAV
-179 EGIGL
+179 ENIGL

-193 PHRLIDMLQDLQ
+193 PHRLIDMLKDLK

-211 RQAAVARELT
+211 REAAVARELT

-227 QRGTLKTILD
+227 QRGNLKSLLD
-237 HFSKTPPKGEIIVL
+237 QFSQIPPKGEMIVL
-251 LGPPI
+251 LAPL
-256 SSEDNSHDTEDLD
+256 SSEKNNHDMIDLD
-269 SSLIKA
+269 ANLIEA
-275 LETMSIKDAALMVS
+275 LKTMSIKDAAQVVS

-296 KIVYKRALELQRT
+296 KIVYKRALELQKI

>member
-1 MQKRIIQSNITKN
+1 MQKQNIQSNINTIQSN
-14 ESDQPAR
+14 RLLHNRTIE
-21 HHSTKN
+21 N
-27 NAWFFL
+27 NARFFL

-44 GFRAKMVLQECDLI
+44 SFRAKMILQECDLI
-58 LCEDTRTSAKLLS
+58 LCEDTRVSAKLLS

-76 TPTES
+76 TPTEC
-81 LHQHNETHRIHHVLD
+81 LHQHNETHRIHHVLN

-118 GYQLTHAIIQENIKI
+118 GYQLTHAVIKENIKI

-166 TARQNSFALLKAT
+166 TARQNSFAILKAV
-179 EGIGL
+179 ENIGL

-193 PHRLIDMLQDLQ
+193 PHRLIDMLKDLK

-211 RQAAVARELT
+211 REAAVARELT

-227 QRGTLKTILD
+227 QRGNLKSLLD
-237 HFSKTPPKGEIIVL
+237 QFSQIPPKGEMIVL
-251 LGPPI
+251 LAPP
-256 SSEDNSHDTEDLD
+256 SSEKNNHDMIDLD
-269 SSLIKA
+269 ANLIKA
-275 LETMSIKDAALMVS
+275 LKTMSIKDAAQVVS

-296 KIVYKRALELQRT
+296 KIVYKRALELQKI

>member
-1 MQKRIIQSNITKN
+1 MQKQNIQSNINTIQSN
-14 ESDQPAR
+14 RFLHNRTIE
-21 HHSTKN
+21 N
-27 NAWFFL
+27 NTRFFL

-44 GFRAKMVLQECDLI
+44 SFRAKMILQECDLI
-58 LCEDTRTSAKLLS
+58 LCEDTRVSAKLLS

-76 TPTES
+76 TPTEC
-81 LHQHNETHRIHHVLD
+81 LHQHNETHRIHHVLN

-118 GYQLTHAIIQENIKI
+118 GYQLTHAVIKENIKI

-166 TARQNSFALLKAT
+166 TARQNSFAILKAV
-179 EGIGL
+179 ENIGL

-193 PHRLIDMLQDLQ
+193 PHRLIDMLKDLK

-211 RQAAVARELT
+211 REAAVARELT

-227 QRGTLKTILD
+227 QRGTLKSLLD
-237 HFSKTPPKGEIIVL
+237 QFSQISPKGEMIVL
-251 LGPPI
+251 LAPP
-256 SSEDNSHDTEDLD
+256 SSEKNNHDMIDLD
-269 SSLIKA
+269 ANLIKA
-275 LETMSIKDAALMVS
+275 LKTMSIKDAAQVVS

-296 KIVYKRALELQRT
+296 KIVYKRALELQKI

>member
-1 MQKRIIQSNITKN
+1 MQKQNIQSNINTIQSN
-14 ESDQPAR
+14 RLLHNRTIE
-21 HHSTKN
+21 N
-27 NAWFFL
+27 NARFFL

-44 GFRAKMVLQECDLI
+44 SFRAKMILQECDLI
-58 LCEDTRTSAKLLS
+58 LCEDTRVSAKLLS

-76 TPTES
+76 TPTEC
-81 LHQHNETHRIHHVLD
+81 LHQHNETHRIHHVLN

-118 GYQLTHAIIQENIKI
+118 GYQLTHAVIKENIKI

-166 TARQNSFALLKAT
+166 TARQNSFAILKAV
-179 EGIGL
+179 ENIGL

-193 PHRLIDMLQDLQ
+193 PHRLVDMLKDLK

-211 RQAAVARELT
+211 REAAVARELT

-227 QRGTLKTILD
+227 QRGNLKSLLD
-237 HFSKTPPKGEIIVL
+237 QFSQISPKGEIIVL
-251 LGPPI
+251 LAPP
-256 SSEDNSHDTEDLD
+256 SSKKNNQDMIDLD
-269 SSLIKA
+269 ANLIEA
-275 LETMSIKDAALMVS
+275 LKTMSIKDAAQVVS

-296 KIVYKRALELQRT
+296 KIVYKRALELQKI